1 MSQETNNKEVVAV
14 VAGEEDHAGGVQPLF
29 TGGAERS
36 RQAYLANPQF
46 RQQCLDQFI
55 ALRLYAK
62 LGEELKLEETEE
74 FQTMIAN
81 AKRDILAQIAMR
93 ETLKAA
99 SVSEEE
105 AAAYYEENKE
115 QYKKGET
122 VRAKHILTETEE
134 KCAEILAAIEK
145 NEKSFEDAAKE
156 FSTCPSGAKGGDLGA
171 FGRGQMV
178 KEFEDAAFSAEIGA
192 VVGPVKTQF
201 GYHLIK
207 VEEKNEAQ
215 IASFDEAAASIRRI
229 LLQKKQKEVYDAKV
243 AELRGKYMEEK

>member
-14 VAGEEDHAGGVQPLF
+14 VAGEEITQEEFNLF
-29 TGGAERS
+29 LQAVPREQ
-36 RQAYLANPQF
+36 QAYLANPQF
-46 RQQCLDQFI
+46 RKQCLDQFI

-62 LGEELKLEETEE
+62 LGEELKLDETEE
-74 FQTMIAN
+74 FQSMIAN

-93 ETLKAA
+93 ETLKAV

-105 AAAYYEENKE
+105 AAAYYEEHKE

-122 VRAKHILTETEE
+122 VRAKHILTDTEE
-134 KCAEILAAIEK
+134 KCAEILEAIEK

-156 FSTCPSGAKGGDLGA
+156 FSTCPSGTKGGDLGA

-207 VEEKNEAQ
+207 VEEKNDEE
-215 IASFDEAAASIRRI
+215 IASFEETAASIRRI
-229 LLQKKQKEVYDAKV
+229 LMQKKQKEVYDAKV

>member
-1 MSQETNNKEVVAV
+1 MSQETNKKEVVAV
-14 VAGEEDHAGGVQPLF
+14 VAGEEITQEEFNFFLQAVPREQ
-29 TGGAERS
+29 
-36 RQAYLANPQF
+36 QAYLANPQF

-178 KEFEDAAFSAEIGA
+178 DRKS
-192 VVGPVKTQF
+192 VV
-201 GYHLIK
+201 
-207 VEEKNEAQ
+207 
-215 IASFDEAAASIRRI
+215 
-229 LLQKKQKEVYDAKV
+229 
-243 AELRGKYMEEK
+243 

>member
-14 VAGEEDHAGGVQPLF
+14 VAGEEITQEEFNLF
-29 TGGAERS
+29 LQAVPREQ
-36 RQAYLANPQF
+36 QAYLANPQF

-178 KEFEDAAFSAEIGA
+178 KEFEDAAFTAEIGA
-192 VVGPVKTQF
+192 IVGPVQTQF

-207 VEEKNEAQ
+207 VEEKK
-215 IASFDEAAASIRRI
+215 DAAVADFEEVKNSIRNQ
-229 LLQKKQKEVYDAKV
+229 LLQQRQNKVYSDKV
-243 AELRGKYMEEK
+243 KELREKYVQE

>member
-14 VAGEEDHAGGVQPLF
+14 VAGEEITQEEFNLF
-29 TGGAERS
+29 LQAVPREQ
-36 RQAYLANPQF
+36 QAYLANPQF

-115 QYKKGET
+115 QDKK
-122 VRAKHILTETEE
+122 EE

>member
-14 VAGEEDHAGGVQPLF
+14 VAGEEITQEEFNLF
-29 TGGAERS
+29 LQAVPREQ
-36 RQAYLANPQF
+36 QAYLANPQF
-46 RQQCLDQFI
+46 RKQCLDQFI

-62 LGEELKLEETEE
+62 LGEELKLDETEE
-74 FQTMIAN
+74 FQSMIAN

-93 ETLKAA
+93 ETLKAV

-105 AAAYYEENKE
+105 AAAYYEEHKE

-122 VRAKHILTETEE
+122 VRAKHILTDTEE
-134 KCAEILAAIEK
+134 KCAEILEAIKK

-207 VEEKNEAQ
+207 VEERNDEE
-215 IASFDEAAASIRRI
+215 IASFEETAASIRRI
-229 LLQKKQKEVYDAKV
+229 LMQKKQKEVYDAKV

>member
-14 VAGEEDHAGGVQPLF
+14 VAGEEITQEEFNLF
-29 TGGAERS
+29 LQAVPREQ
-36 RQAYLANPQF
+36 QAYLANPQF
-46 RQQCLDQFI
+46 RKQCLDQFI

-62 LGEELKLEETEE
+62 LGEELKLDETEE
-74 FQTMIAN
+74 FQSMITN

-93 ETLKAA
+93 ETLKAV

-105 AAAYYEENKE
+105 AAAYYEEHKE

-122 VRAKHILTETEE
+122 VRAKHILTDTEE
-134 KCAEILAAIEK
+134 KCAEILEAIEK

-207 VEEKNEAQ
+207 VEEKNDEE
-215 IASFDEAAASIRRI
+215 IASFDETALSIRRI

-243 AELRGKYMEEK
+243 EELRGKYMEEK

>member
-14 VAGEEDHAGGVQPLF
+14 VAGEEITQEEFNLF
-29 TGGAERS
+29 LQAVPREQ
-36 RQAYLANPQF
+36 QAYLANPQF
-46 RQQCLDQFI
+46 RKQCLDQFI

-62 LGEELKLEETEE
+62 LGEELKLDETEE
-74 FQTMIAN
+74 FQSMIAN

-93 ETLKAA
+93 ETLKAV

-105 AAAYYEENKE
+105 AAAYYEEHKE

-122 VRAKHILTETEE
+122 VRAKHILTDTEE
-134 KCAEILAAIEK
+134 KCAEILEAIEK

-207 VEEKNEAQ
+207 VEERNDEE
-215 IASFDEAAASIRRI
+215 IASFEETAASIRRI
-229 LLQKKQKEVYDAKV
+229 LMQKKQKEVYDAKV

>member
-14 VAGEEDHAGGVQPLF
+14 VAGEEITQEEFNLF
-29 TGGAERS
+29 LQAVPREQ
-36 RQAYLANPQF
+36 QAYLANPQF

-178 KEFEDAAFSAEIGA
+178 KEFDEAVFTAEVGKII
-192 VVGPVKTQF
+192 GPVKTDF
-201 GYHLIK
+201 GYHLIC
-207 VEEKNEAQ
+207 VDELTGGEQSEFAEVYPQIMQQLTTEAQ
-215 IASFDEAAASIRRI
+215 N
-229 LLQKKQKEVYDAKV
+229 K
-243 AELRGKYMEEK
+243 KYMEVRQAMIEKYGLEFK

>member
-14 VAGEEDHAGGVQPLF
+14 VAGEEITQEEFNLF
-29 TGGAERS
+29 LQAVPREQ
-36 RQAYLANPQF
+36 QAYLANPQF
-46 RQQCLDQFI
+46 RKQCLDQFI

-62 LGEELKLEETEE
+62 LGEELKLDETEE
-74 FQTMIAN
+74 FQSMIAN

-93 ETLKAA
+93 ETLKAV

-105 AAAYYEENKE
+105 AAAYYEEHKE

-122 VRAKHILTETEE
+122 VRAKHILTDTEE
-134 KCAEILAAIEK
+134 KCAEILEAIEK

-207 VEEKNEAQ
+207 VEEKNDEE
-215 IASFDEAAASIRRI
+215 IASFEETAASIRRI
-229 LLQKKQKEVYDAKV
+229 LMQKKQKEVYDAKV